1 MPQIGDQ
8 TPDFTLTGTDGE
20 NIAKYTL
27 SEYTDTGYV
36 ILSFY
41 MNDFSPVCSEQM
53 CDLDDMNLF
62 QFEENVTILGISP
75 DYVYSH
81 REFKQKKDLDYPL
94 LSDSQFQVAKAFDV
108 LGEKSANGEPDI
120 QRSLFLLDSDR
131 VVRYKWVAEDNWDSW
146 DTTVT
151 AAVKDRLD
159 EIRSPQPPQ

>member
-1 MPQIGDQ
+1 MSQIGEQ
-8 TPDFTLTGTDGE
+8 APDFTLTGTDGE

-27 SEYTDTGYV
+27 SDYTNAGYV
-36 ILSFY
+36 ILAFY
-41 MNDFSPVCSEQM
+41 MNDFSPICSEQM

-62 QFEENVTILGISP
+62 QFEADVTILGISP
-75 DYVYSH
+75 DYAYSH
-81 REFKQKKDLDYPL
+81 REFKHQKDLDYPL
-94 LSDSQFQVAKAFDV
+94 LSDSQFRVAESYGV
-108 LGEKSANGEPDI
+108 LGEKSMDTEPDI

-159 EIRSPQPPQ
+159 ELRSA